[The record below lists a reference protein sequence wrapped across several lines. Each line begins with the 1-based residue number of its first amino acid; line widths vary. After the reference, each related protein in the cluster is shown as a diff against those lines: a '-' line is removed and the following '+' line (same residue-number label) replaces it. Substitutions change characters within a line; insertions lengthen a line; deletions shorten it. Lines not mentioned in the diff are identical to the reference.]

1 VAVALG
7 EEREPAEGADA
18 LDAVVGERALVGA
31 SQVDAGGAGRAG
43 DVLFLSFFLKFWF
56 FF

>member
-31 SQVDAGGAGRAG
+31 SQVDAGCAGRAG